1 MTKRA
6 FRQLHWVWATALA
19 GLLWAGVGLAGASE
33 CARVKMEIR
42 QEVALTRQAFEGTM
56 TVENGLPEQLTGV
69 SVTLRFLDSEGAS
82 VAASSNPSDP
92 NALFYYRMADGSS
105 VPSTINAAA
114 SAVMEWLII
123 PSVAAGGDD
132 SQGELYFVGATLRY
146 TTSAGEETVDVV
158 PDYIIVEPLPE
169 LTLDYFIPDEVYGD
183 DPMTWPIEPALPF
196 SLGVRV
202 SNGGAGT
209 AKALRIDSGQP
220 KIIDNEQGLLIGF
233 QIEGCEVNGEPA
245 EPTLLADFGDIPS
258 QTAGVARWVMTSS
271 LRGDFVS
278 FGATFEHADELGGT
292 VTSVMTTN
300 YTHWLV
306 RDVLVDLPGR
316 DSVRDFLAWKDK
328 GDYLWV
334 FESDNVQAEVADQ
347 SDGKSLIG
355 PGDTQTLSGIGG
367 LGFFYVNI
375 DDPFDGAKA
384 LKEVVRADGKV
395 LDPANAWLAR
405 TWDRIS
411 ETWSFRFHLFDAN
424 NSGQLAYTVR
434 FTNPAEINDPPVM
447 AYPGDRILKV
457 GQPFLMAVRA
467 SDPDG
472 TTPAI
477 TAKPLPA
484 GATFLDQTNGIGQ
497 FAWSP
502 TTNQIGTYTV
512 SFTASD
518 GVYTD
523 TEVSVM
529 TVTTGAVIDAWK
541 SRWWPNENDLAIIG
555 NLADPDG
562 DGLHNLLEY
571 ALDLDPTDPS
581 QSGLPQLGCD
591 VVDSKRYM
599 TLTFECR
606 NDDATLDIDVIASDS
621 AATPIGSW
629 TVQTNAVS
637 IGQEG
642 VRDGMERRK
651 VRDSQ
656 AIEDGGVRRFLKLR
670 VDIP

>member
-1 MTKRA
+1 
-6 FRQLHWVWATALA
+6 
-19 GLLWAGVGLAGASE
+19 
-33 CARVKMEIR
+33 MEIR
-42 QEVALTRQAFEGTM
+42 QEVALVRQAFEATM

-69 SVTLRFLDSEGAS
+69 SVTLRFLDSEGAT

-92 NALFYYRMADGSS
+92 EALFYYRMADGSS
-105 VPSTINAAA
+105 VPSTINAAG

-123 PSVAAGGDD
+123 PSVAAGGED
-132 SQGELYFVGATLRY
+132 SRGELYFVGATLKY
-146 TTSAGEETVDVV
+146 TTSVGEETVEVV
-158 PDYIIVEPLPE
+158 PDYIIVEPLPA
-169 LTLDYFIPDEVYGD
+169 LTLDYFIPDEVFGD

-209 AKALRIDSGQP
+209 ARALRIDSGQP
-220 KIIDNEQGLLIGF
+220 KIVDNQQDLLVGF
-233 QIEGCEVNGEPA
+233 RIEGCEVNGEPA

-258 QTAGVARWVMTSS
+258 ETAGVARWVMTSS

-292 VTSVMTTN
+292 VTSVMTN
-300 YTHWLV
+300 IYTHWLL

-316 DSVRDFLAWKDK
+316 DAVRDFLAWKDQ
-328 GDYLWV
+328 GNFLWV
-334 FESDNVQAEVADQ
+334 FESDNVQAQVADQ
-347 SDGKSLIG
+347 SAGKSLVG
-355 PGDTQTLSGIGG
+355 ETDTRTLSGVGG
-367 LGFFYVNI
+367 VGFFYVGI
-375 DDPFDGAKA
+375 PDPFDGTKA

-405 TWDRIS
+405 TWDRNT
-411 ETWSFRFHLFDAN
+411 ETWNFMFHLFDAN
-424 NSGQLAYTVR
+424 NAGQLAYTVR
-434 FTNPAEINDPPVM
+434 FVDPAEINDPPVM

-477 TAKPLPA
+477 TTGPLPA
-484 GATFLDQTNGIGQ
+484 GATFLDMTNGVGQ
-497 FAWSP
+497 FSWNP
-502 TTNQIGTYTV
+502 TANQIGTYTV

-529 TVTTGAVIDAWK
+529 TVTEGSVIGAWT
-541 SRWWPNENDLAIIG
+541 SRWWPGETDPAIIG

-581 QSGLPQLGCD
+581 QAGLPQLGCD
-591 VVDSKRYM
+591 VVANKRYM

-606 NDDATLDIDVIASDS
+606 DDDATLDIDVIASDS
-621 AATPIGSW
+621 AATPVGSW
-629 TVQTNAVS
+629 TVQTGEITVD
-637 IGQEG
+637 QDG
-642 VRDGMERRK
+642 VRDGMVRRK